1 MGGRRPRDIIK
12 IDQLWRN
19 KTKKKKKTWTKNE
32 TLIFEIGSCFQ
43 IS

>member
-19 KTKKKKKTWTKNE
+19 QKKTKKKHGPKQKP
-32 TLIFEIGSCFQ
+32 
-43 IS
+43 